1 MRVFC
6 VRPRRP
12 MWFIFCRVTAFS
24 VSALGYRAA
33 LDESSLIRTSEKL
46 PYLLEKRRSALPI
59 PREKGKMTMATEE

>member
-6 VRPRRP
+6 VRARRS

-46 PYLLEKRRSALPI
+46 PYLLERRSALPI
-59 PREKGKMTMATEE
+59 LREKEKMTMATEE